1 MSDHT
6 ACQQLQMLNVI
17 TYSHII
23 PGNANSIVRL
33 HEDAARQKAD
43 LPYLGH
49 ECTSQHMPARE
60 DTLNRCSLY
69 NNPDSHT
76 ALHTDSP
83 TSASTSYG

>member
-1 MSDHT
+1 MSNHT

-60 DTLNRCSLY
+60 DTLNRCTMYL
-69 NNPDSHT
+69 N
-76 ALHTDSP
+76 TDSLP
-83 TSASTSYG
+83 STQTHPQVLLLHMD